1 MPLTDKQIVQ
11 IYDHLI
17 FAHDMYK
24 TENEKENVVKLLNE
38 IFPLLP
44 FHEKNFK

>member
-1 MPLTDKQIVQ
+1 MLLTDKQIVQ

-24 TENEKENVVKLLNE
+24 TENEKENVVKLLNV

-44 FHEKNFK
+44 EN

>member
-1 MPLTDKQIVQ
+1 MLLTDKQIVQ

-24 TENEKENVVKLLNE
+24 TKSVKR
-38 IFPLLP
+38 
-44 FHEKNFK
+44 KC

>member
-1 MPLTDKQIVQ
+1 MLLNQKQIVQ

-24 TENEKENVVKLLNE
+24 TENEKENIVKLLNE

-44 FHEKNFK
+44 EN